1 MRKRVIG
8 ETPQAGVSE
17 ATDWLGPEHVAEV
30 EVSSEDPAQ
39 PIESALVDDQGPGW
53 RAASPGRQ
61 TIRLRFEPARR
72 LERVR
77 LVFVETGVA
86 RTQEYLLRWS
96 SDGGRSYREIVR
108 QQWNFNPQGST
119 SETETHRLDLA
130 AVDVLEL
137 IITPDIAGGGAVA
150 SLAQLR
156 VA

>member
-86 RTQEYLLRWS
+86 RTQEYLLSWS

-108 QQWNFNPQGST
+108 QQWNFSPQGST

-137 IITPDIAGGGAVA
+137 SITPDIAGGEAFA